1 MKIGKKPR
9 NLIQMKNGKEYIIK
23 FSEQAE
29 KDKTNLKSSG
39 LDKSCKNILVLI
51 KSNPFCYPPPY
62 EKLSGDLNGLYSR
75 RINRQHRIVYEVN
88 EEQKEIHIL
97 HYTKSLD

>member
-29 KDKTNLKSSG
+29 KNKTNLKSSG
-39 LDKSCKNILVLI
+39 LDKSCKNILVLM
-51 KSNPFCYPPPY
+51 KRNTYF
-62 EKLSGDLNGLYSR
+62 KNVDT
-75 RINRQHRIVYEVN
+75 
-88 EEQKEIHIL
+88 L
-97 HYTKSLD
+97 H